1 MLQIQWAGYMRNGLV
16 AWAIGALLLSSA
28 ALAQAPRPFRI
39 SGGGAAPNGLQT
51 VPGAENA
58 RPHWAIGQATHLGR
72 HIGSGTL
79 KLDTVE
85 PVFVGNQL
93 VGFQGK
99 FGSARPFVFN
109 AANGDK
115 LVTYYGN
122 TDFGAKEAGT
132 YEITILGATPAG
144 ELMSRPFSSRN
155 SSFNP
160 KNLRGVS
167 RVRLDPGSW
176 TRALH
181 PLSSDPPIRSLTIG
195 KDKEPSSYR
204 EDSCMMR
211 CRLVHE
217 VMSLSRVTLSV
228 AAPLTP
234 DLRRGGLAASS
245 AKGEGR
251 RDQENERLNMSMHRS
266 WHLN

>member
-1 MLQIQWAGYMRNGLV
+1 MLQMKWAGYMRNGLV

-51 VPGAENA
+51 VPGTENA

-144 ELMSRPFSSRN
+144 ELIVSA
-155 SSFNP
+155 SFVAEFVIQP
-160 KNLRGVS
+160 KESTGRFKGAT
-167 RVRLDPGSW
+167 GSW
-176 TRALH
+176 IMDACTSPFILGSPD
-181 PLSSDPPIRSLTIG
+181 PLPYYWQGQGTI
-195 KDKEPSSYR
+195 
-204 EDSCMMR
+204 
-211 CRLVHE
+211 
-217 VMSLSRVTLSV
+217 VM
-228 AAPLTP
+228 P
-234 DLRRGGLAASS
+234 RR
-245 AKGEGR
+245 
-251 RDQENERLNMSMHRS
+251 
-266 WHLN
+266 

>member
-1 MLQIQWAGYMRNGLV
+1 MMQMKWAGHMRNGLI

-72 HIGSGTL
+72 HFGSGTL

-122 TDFGAKEAGT
+122 TDFGANEAGT
-132 YEITILGATPAG
+132 YEITILGATAAG
-144 ELMSRPFSSRN
+144 DLIVSAVFVAEFVIQPSSTGR
-155 SSFNP
+155 F
-160 KNLRGVS
+160 RGAT
-167 RVRLDPGSW
+167 GSW
-176 TRALH
+176 IMEACTAPFILG
-181 PLSSDPPIRSLTIG
+181 SSDPLPYYWQVQGTIVL
-195 KDKEPSSYR
+195 P
-204 EDSCMMR
+204 
-211 CRLVHE
+211 
-217 VMSLSRVTLSV
+217 
-228 AAPLTP
+228 
-234 DLRRGGLAASS
+234 RR
-245 AKGEGR
+245 
-251 RDQENERLNMSMHRS
+251 
-266 WHLN
+266 